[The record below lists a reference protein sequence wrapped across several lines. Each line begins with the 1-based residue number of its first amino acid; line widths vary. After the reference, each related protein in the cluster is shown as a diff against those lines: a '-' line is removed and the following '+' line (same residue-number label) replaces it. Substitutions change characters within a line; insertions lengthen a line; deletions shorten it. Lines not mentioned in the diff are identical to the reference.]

1 MESFSRIYNAPGG
14 TGIVFILIVIM
25 ALAFLLRFVLP
36 ALVLWFD
43 LQRAS
48 RSLARLLPD
57 SPSLGRIADEVM
69 ASPRLSHA
77 WREYAQTLHRQKT
90 ANGERIRATSAAG
103 HFFSVA
109 LLVEAPLRAGFY
121 RHLPGILTGLGI
133 IGTFAGL
140 IAGLSNFEVNSDTEV
155 VRLSLRNLIQGVG
168 HAFQVSAI
176 AISLAMLTT
185 WLEKSLLSLCSRHVM
200 QLAEGL
206 DSLFE
211 GGVEEEYLARL
222 VLASEHAARQAAE
235 LNKTLGG
242 GKREEKKEE
251 KREVRSQTNLAEQI
265 ATIVAQ
271 SLREPLL
278 RMANAVERATS
289 MNQNATTP
297 QSLEP
302 LLAGF
307 MEKMEGQWNKSGG
320 GLEKLLAQNAETM
333 KQMASE
339 LGRVIGRVDT
349 IGQGAVSTAAA
360 GLSNAGAK
368 VGQAAADFSGAS
380 DALRA
385 VSASLA
391 EAATRASEVVRDGAD
406 SRNAFRTILA
416 DLRLVLDNARREASM
431 TTELVEGMEAA
442 AAALSSARTEAAHY
456 LEGVN
461 EVLTKAHV
469 SFAENIERTL
479 REGNSQFH
487 KEVALAVDYLRGAIE
502 ELGDTL
508 ENLAGKR

>member
-1 MESFSRIYNAPGG
+1 MFSRILDAPGG
-14 TGIVFILIVIM
+14 TGFVFIIIVVM

-36 ALVLWFD
+36 ALMLWFD
-43 LQRAS
+43 LRRAS
-48 RSLARLLPD
+48 RTLVKLLPH
-57 SPSLGRIADEVM
+57 SPSLGKITDEVM
-69 ASPRLSHA
+69 RSPLLSHA
-77 WREYAQTLHRQKT
+77 WNEYAHTLHRQKI
-90 ANGERIRATSAAG
+90 AGGERVRATAAAG

-109 LLVEAPLRAGFY
+109 LLVEAPLKAGFY

-133 IGTFAGL
+133 IATFAGL
-140 IAGLSNFEVNSDTEV
+140 IAGLSDFEVNSDTEV

-168 HAFQVSAI
+168 HAFKVSAV
-176 AISLAMLTT
+176 AISLAMLTI
-185 WLEKSLLSLCSRHVM
+185 WLEKSLLSVCSRHVLR
-200 QLAEGL
+200 LAESL

-222 VLASEHAARQAAE
+222 VLASEHSARQAAE
-235 LNKTLGG
+235 LNKTFS
-242 GKREEKKEE
+242 E
-251 KREVRSQTNLAEQI
+251 KRDGINQAELADRI
-265 ATIVAQ
+265 ASAVAD

-278 RMANAVERATS
+278 RVANAVEKAGMSQGAAT
-289 MNQNATTP
+289 A

-302 LLAGF
+302 LLLKF
-307 MEKMEGQWNKSGG
+307 MAKMEGQWNQNGA
-320 GLEKLLAQNAETM
+320 GLEKLLAQSAESM
-333 KQMASE
+333 KKTASE
-339 LGRVIGRVDT
+339 MTRIIGRVDT

-391 EAATRASEVVRDGAD
+391 EAAYQAGEVVRDTAD
-406 SRNAFRTILA
+406 SRDAFRAMLSE
-416 DLRLVLDNARREASM
+416 LSVVMENARREASL
-431 TTELVEGMEAA
+431 TAELVGRMEAA
-442 AAALSSARTEAAHY
+442 AGALASARTEAVNY

-461 EVLTKAHV
+461 RVLAEAHS
-469 SFAENIERTL
+469 SFAENVERTL

-487 KEVALAVDYLRGAIE
+487 KELALAVDYLKGAIE

-508 ENLAGKR
+508 ENLAGKK

>member
-1 MESFSRIYNAPGG
+1 MESFTRIYNAPGL
-14 TGIVFILIVIM
+14 TGYVFVLIVIM
-25 ALAFLLRFVLP
+25 AAAFLLRFVLP
-36 ALVLWFD
+36 ALLLWFD

-48 RSLARLLPD
+48 RRLARLLPS
-57 SPSLGRIADEVM
+57 SPSLEQIADEVM
-69 ASPRLSHA
+69 ASPRLAHA
-77 WREYAQTLHRQKT
+77 WREYAQTLHRQKS

-109 LLVEAPLRAGFY
+109 LLVEAPLKAGFY
-121 RHLPGILTGLGI
+121 KHLPGILTGMGI

-140 IAGLSNFEVNSDTEV
+140 ITGLTAFEVTSDTEV

-168 HAFQVSAI
+168 HAFQVSAV
-176 AISLAMLTT
+176 AITLAMLTT
-185 WLEKSLLSLCSRHVM
+185 WLEKSLLSVCSRHVM
-200 QLAEGL
+200 RLAEGL

-211 GGVEEEYLARL
+211 GGIEEEYLARL
-222 VLASEHAARQAAE
+222 VLASEHAARQTTE

-242 GKREEKKEE
+242 GKREEQE
-251 KREVRSQTNLAEQI
+251 KIQTDLAEQI
-265 ATIVAQ
+265 AAAVSK

-278 RMANAVERATS
+278 RMANAVERASMSTS
-289 MNQNATTP
+289 EVAA

-307 MEKMEGQWNKSGG
+307 MQKMEGQWDKSGG
-320 GLEKLLAQNAETM
+320 GLERLLAQNAETM
-333 KQMASE
+333 KKVASE
-339 LGRVIGRVDT
+339 MARVVGKVDT

-380 DALRA
+380 NTLRA
-385 VSASLA
+385 VSTSLA
-391 EAATRASEVVRDGAD
+391 EAATRASEVVRDSAD
-406 SRNAFRTILA
+406 SREALRMMLS
-416 DLRLVLDNARREASM
+416 DLHVVLDNARREASM
-431 TTELVEGMEAA
+431 TTEMVAGMEAA
-442 AAALSSARTEAAHY
+442 ATALASARTEAAHY

-461 EVLTKAHV
+461 RVLTEAHA

-508 ENLAGKR
+508 ENLAGKK